1 MKLRDLKH
9 RFEGFSDRL
18 RAWPPIWVPG
28 GRGLSGAFGADGV
41 LESVCVRR
49 VEERLSLRMR
59 HEGREHM
66 ACLSWDPPPSLMD
79 VEQVLRAHL
88 GHTITDIGD
97 LDV

>member
-18 RAWPPIWVPG
+18 RARPPIRVPG
-28 GRGLSGAFGADGV
+28 GRGPSEAFGADGV
-41 LESVCVRR
+41 PESVSVRR

-59 HEGREHM
+59 YRGREHI
-66 ACLSWDPPPSLMD
+66 ACFSWDPPPSLTE

-88 GHTITDIGD
+88 EQTITDIGD